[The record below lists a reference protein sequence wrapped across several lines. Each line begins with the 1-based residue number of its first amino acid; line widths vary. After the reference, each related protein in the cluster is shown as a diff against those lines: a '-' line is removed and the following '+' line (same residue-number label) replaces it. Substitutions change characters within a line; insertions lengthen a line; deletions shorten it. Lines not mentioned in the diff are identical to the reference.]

1 MADGAVLEAGQ
12 PAPGTAG
19 SPPID
24 PRYVILACWPA
35 IVGFA
40 ALAIPTISTLSGR
53 DWARESAAHGPLVLV
68 TGAWLLWRQMTA
80 AHASARRGA
89 LWISAPMLIASLL
102 LYVVG
107 RVFDFAAFEAAGL
120 LAVGVTILYDV
131 FGASVMLKNWFPV
144 FYLAFAIPPP
154 GTVIDR
160 ITAPLK
166 QFVSE
171 AAMRTAHLLG
181 IPASREG
188 VTIYVS
194 KYQLLMEDA
203 CSGMNSLVGLTAI
216 SLLYIYLLRGSSV
229 RYALLMTAFV
239 IPIAIAGNIMRVVI
253 LILLTYFGGDELA
266 QGFLHY
272 TAGFLLFG
280 LDLIIVFA
288 VDSALMRVVPRSWTP
303 AR

>member
-1 MADGAVLEAGQ
+1 MAVLDAER
-12 PAPGTAG
+12 PAPVQAV
-19 SPPID
+19 SAPVDVRRVMLSWWPM
-24 PRYVILACWPA
+24 IL
-35 IVGFA
+35 GFA
-40 ALAIPTISTLSGR
+40 ALAIPSVMSLSKHA
-53 DWARESAAHGPLVLV
+53 WVRESAAHGPLVLV
-68 TGAWLLWRQMTA
+68 TGCWLLFRQMSA
-80 AHASARRGA
+80 AQAVARRGA
-89 LWISAPMLIASLL
+89 LWITIPVLMASLL
-102 LYVVG
+102 LHVFG
-107 RVFDFAAFEAAGL
+107 RVFDFASFEAAGL
-120 LAVGVTILYDV
+120 LGVGVALLHDA
-131 FGASVMLKNWFPV
+131 FGASVMVKNWFPI

-154 GTVIDR
+154 GAAIDR

-229 RYALLMTAFV
+229 RYSLLMTAFV
-239 IPIAIAGNIMRVVI
+239 IPIAIIGNILRVVI
-253 LILLTYFGGDELA
+253 LILLTYYFGDQVA

-288 VDSALMRVVPRSWTP
+288 VDSVLVRLVPRSWM
-303 AR
+303 AAQ

>member
-1 MADGAVLEAGQ
+1 MAELAVAEAGRTASAPAR
-12 PAPGTAG
+12 PAPL
-19 SPPID
+19 D
-24 PRYVILACWPA
+24 PRRVILAWWPA

-40 ALAIPTISTLSGR
+40 ALAIPTIATLSGR
-53 DWARESAAHGPLVLV
+53 AWARESAAHGPLVLV
-68 TGAWLLWRQMTA
+68 TGSWLLWRQLTA
-80 AHASARRGA
+80 ARHDAKRGA
-89 LWISAPMLIASLL
+89 LWISAPLLVASLA

-107 RVFDFAAFEAAGL
+107 RVFDFASFEAAGL
-120 LAVGVTILYDV
+120 LGVGVAMLHDA
-131 FGASVMLKNWFPV
+131 FGSKVMLKNWFPV

-154 GTVIDR
+154 GSVIDR

-229 RYALLMTAFV
+229 RYSLLMTTFV
-239 IPIAIAGNIMRVVI
+239 IPIAIVGNIMRVVV

-288 VDSALMRVVPRSWTP
+288 VDSALMRVLPRSWAP